1 MVGARAELLEKPA
14 FAAVHQ
20 RAAFCPK
27 VPKISTS
34 RCLPREK
41 AGMQLE
47 QTGDL
52 SSLLGSGR
60 LAAELQRGAA
70 R

>member
-14 FAAVHQ
+14 LAAVHQ
-20 RAAFCPK
+20 RSAFAPKCPRLAHK
-27 VPKISTS
+27 AS
-34 RCLPREK
+34 LPREK
-41 AGMQLE
+41 AEMQLE

-52 SSLLGSGR
+52 SSLPGSGR